1 MCDPTKC
8 LSCVPFCSASFS
20 SRNRAS
26 TRRYLTWSN
35 RADRSFNT
43 VNLNRFGS
51 VVSGGGGSVRAE
63 RDAGTPS
70 AVADQLPVNLTK
82 SETTSHASDTGV
94 SARSASQDSFNRG
107 AVAAARCNVWV
118 NGSNQ
123 VWSITQIKI
132 HFILDFDSGGMQK
145 IWF

>member
-51 VVSGGGGSVRAE
+51 VVSVGGGSARAE
-63 RDAGTPS
+63 REARDAGTPS
-70 AVADQLPVNLTK
+70 AGADQLPVNLTK

-123 VWSITQIKI
+123 VWSIKQIKI
-132 HFILDFDSGGMQK
+132 HSIHFES
-145 IWF
+145 